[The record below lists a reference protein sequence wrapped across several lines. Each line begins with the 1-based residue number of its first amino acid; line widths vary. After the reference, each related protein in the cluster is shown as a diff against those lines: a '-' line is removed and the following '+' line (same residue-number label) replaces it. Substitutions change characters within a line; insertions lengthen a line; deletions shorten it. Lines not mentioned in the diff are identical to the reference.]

1 MVNPPRIIISPKG
14 RPLPP
19 KPVEQPTQRKVE
31 KPLLTKC
38 LELVVDDFKSI
49 FHKDTKSIEDKMKY
63 ADFMEQHFGGMK

>member
-14 RPLPP
+14 RPQPIP
-19 KPVEQPTQRKVE
+19 TKPTERKVE

-49 FHKDTKSIEDKMKY
+49 FHKDTKSIEEKMKH
-63 ADFMEQHFGGMK
+63 AEFMEQHFGGNR